1 MARSK
6 KTPSR
11 RKITLA
17 SFFRKLW
24 SKPELLARFSKSR
37 AARKE
42 VAGQFNL
49 SARHKKIVEG
59 GCVRNIIGELAGVK
73 AAAANTYIIGAA
85 DTLACKHPE
94 CKAFMKAVK
103 KR

>member
-11 RKITLA
+11 RKIKLA

-24 SKPELLARFSKSR
+24 SKPELLAKFSKSR

-42 VAGQFNL
+42 IAGQFNL
-49 SARHKKIVEG
+49 SARHKKIVER
-59 GCVRNIIGELAGVK
+59 GCVRDIIGELAGVT
-73 AAAANTYIIGAA
+73 APSPNSFIINAA
-85 DTLACKHPE
+85 DTLACKHPD